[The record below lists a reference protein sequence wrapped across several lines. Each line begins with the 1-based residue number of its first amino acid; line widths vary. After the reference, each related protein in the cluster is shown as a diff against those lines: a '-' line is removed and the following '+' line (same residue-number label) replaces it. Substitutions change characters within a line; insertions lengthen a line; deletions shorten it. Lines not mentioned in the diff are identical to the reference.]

1 MNTSVQIKTHSNS
14 SAKNKNTHI
23 LRKSEAYKNPDML
36 VIQKNDIAFKKEK
49 EILQKEILKQE
60 ENRKYEL
67 KKINSS
73 INTYK
78 KRLENATDEKQKEKL
93 EKKLNE
99 YLEKR
104 EELKENKS
112 SELKETRGRKKEK
125 NFVEL
130 EFSLTRS
137 NSYKNKEEIQKAL
150 ISSQNETIKHFK
162 MFDDMQV
169 VTNVMHKDQHS
180 LHTHLLFKLPKNKT
194 FDTLLKSEI
203 VEKGL
208 ETGRNVYKAIQ
219 DFFNGTVREKLKDFN
234 IEIGTHETGKSY
246 SGLRKYKENNPLKN
260 QDILQEMKYDRN
272 DNSALESIRKSFQPK
287 QTQEQKQKTQLEK
300 IKKEQGFGAYIKAKK
315 EFENE
320 QKTASKKFGRNR

>member
-1 MNTSVQIKTHSNS
+1 MNTSVQIKTHSTT

-23 LRKSEAYKNPDML
+23 LRNSEAYKNPDIL

-78 KRLENATDEKQKEKL
+78 KRLELATDEKQKEKL

-112 SELKETRGRKKEK
+112 SEVKETRGRKKEK
-125 NFVEL
+125 HFVEL

-137 NSYKNKEEIQKAL
+137 NSYKNKEEIQQAL
-150 ISSQNETIKHFK
+150 ISSQNKTIKHFK

-169 VTNVMHKDQHS
+169 VTNVMHKDQYS
-180 LHTHLLFKLPKNKT
+180 LHTHMLFKLPKNKT

-203 VEKGL
+203 LERGL
-208 ETGRNVYKAIQ
+208 KTGKNVYKAIQ
-219 DFFNGTVREKLKDFN
+219 DFFNGTVREKLKEYN
-234 IEIGTHETGKSY
+234 LEIGTHETGKSY
-246 SGLRKYKENNPLKN
+246 SGLRKYKENNPL
-260 QDILQEMKYDRN
+260 DILQNKHLDRT
-272 DNSALESIRKSFQPK
+272 DNSALESIKKSFQPK

-300 IKKEQGFGAYIKAKK
+300 IKKEQGFGAYIKAKR
-315 EFENE
+315 EFESE
-320 QKTASKKFGRNR
+320 QKTVARKFGINK

>member
-1 MNTSVQIKTHSNS
+1 MNTSVQIKTHSTT

-23 LRKSEAYKNPDML
+23 LRNSEAYKNPDIL

-78 KRLENATDEKQKEKL
+78 KRLELATDEKQKEKL

-104 EELKENKS
+104 EDLKQNKS

-137 NSYKNKEEIQKAL
+137 NSYKNKEEIQQAL

-180 LHTHLLFKLPKNKT
+180 LHTHMLFKLPKNKT

-203 VEKGL
+203 VERGL

-219 DFFNGTVREKLKDFN
+219 DFFNRTVREKLKEYN
-234 IEIGTHETGKSY
+234 LEIGTHETGKSY
-246 SGLRKYKENNPLKN
+246 SGLRKYKENNPL
-260 QDILQEMKYDRN
+260 DILQNKHLDRT

-300 IKKEQGFGAYIKAKK
+300 IKKEQGFGAYVKAKR
-315 EFENE
+315 EFESE
-320 QKTASKKFGRNR
+320 QKTVARKFGINK

>member
-1 MNTSVQIKTHSNS
+1 MRN
-14 SAKNKNTHI
+14 
-23 LRKSEAYKNPDML
+23 SEAYKNPDIL

-78 KRLENATDEKQKEKL
+78 KRLELATDEKQKEKL

-112 SELKETRGRKKEK
+112 SEVKETRGRKKEK
-125 NFVEL
+125 HFVEL

-137 NSYKNKEEIQKAL
+137 NSYKNKEEIQQAL

-169 VTNVMHKDQHS
+169 VTNVMHKDQYS
-180 LHTHLLFKLPKNKT
+180 LHTHMLFKLPKNKT

-203 VEKGL
+203 LERGL
-208 ETGRNVYKAIQ
+208 KTGKNVYKAIQ
-219 DFFNGTVREKLKDFN
+219 DFFNGTVREKLKEYN
-234 IEIGTHETGKSY
+234 LEIGTHETGKSY
-246 SGLRKYKENNPLKN
+246 SGLRKYKENNPL
-260 QDILQEMKYDRN
+260 DILQNKHLDRT

-287 QTQEQKQKTQLEK
+287 QTQEQKQKTQQLDHLH
-300 IKKEQGFGAYIKAKK
+300 I
-315 EFENE
+315 
-320 QKTASKKFGRNR
+320 

>member
-1 MNTSVQIKTHSNS
+1 MNTSVQIKTHSTT

-23 LRKSEAYKNPDML
+23 LRNSEAYKNPDIL

-78 KRLENATDEKQKEKL
+78 KRLELATDEKQKEKL

-104 EELKENKS
+104 EDLKQNKS
-112 SELKETRGRKKEK
+112 SEVKETRGRKKEK
-125 NFVEL
+125 HFVEL

-137 NSYKNKEEIQKAL
+137 NSYKNKEEIQQAL

-180 LHTHLLFKLPKNKT
+180 LHTHMLFKLPKNKT

-203 VEKGL
+203 VERGL

-219 DFFNGTVREKLKDFN
+219 DFFNRTVREKLKEYN
-234 IEIGTHETGKSY
+234 LEIGTHETGKSY
-246 SGLRKYKENNPLKN
+246 SGLRKYKENNPL
-260 QDILQEMKYDRN
+260 DILQNKHLDRT

-300 IKKEQGFGAYIKAKK
+300 IKKEQGFGAYLTAKN
-315 EFENE
+315 EIENE

>member
-1 MNTSVQIKTHSNS
+1 MNTSVQIKTHSTT

-23 LRKSEAYKNPDML
+23 LRNSEAYKNPDIL

-78 KRLENATDEKQKEKL
+78 KRLEVAADEKQKEKL

-104 EELKENKS
+104 EDLKQNKS

-137 NSYKNKEEIQKAL
+137 NSYKNKEEIQQAL
-150 ISSQNETIKHFK
+150 ISSQNETIKNFK
-162 MFDDMQV
+162 MFDKMEV

-203 VEKGL
+203 VERGL

-246 SGLRKYKENNPLKN
+246 SGLRKYKENNPL
-260 QDILQEMKYDRN
+260 DILQNKHLDRT

-300 IKKEQGFGAYIKAKK
+300 IKKEQGFGAYLTAKN
-315 EFENE
+315 EIENE
-320 QKTASKKFGRNR
+320 KKTQAKKFGRNK

>member
-1 MNTSVQIKTHSNS
+1 MNTSVQIKTHSTT

-23 LRKSEAYKNPDML
+23 LRNSEAYKNPDIL

-78 KRLENATDEKQKEKL
+78 KRLELATDEKQKEKL

-112 SELKETRGRKKEK
+112 SEVKETRGRKKEK
-125 NFVEL
+125 HFVEL

-137 NSYKNKEEIQKAL
+137 NSYKNKEEIQQAL

-180 LHTHLLFKLPKNKT
+180 LHTHMLFKLPKNKT

-203 VEKGL
+203 VERGL

-219 DFFNGTVREKLKDFN
+219 DFFNRTVREKLKEYN
-234 IEIGTHETGKSY
+234 LEIRTHETGKSY
-246 SGLRKYKENNPLKN
+246 SGLRKYKENNPLN
-260 QDILQEMKYDRN
+260 ILQNKHLDRT

-300 IKKEQGFGAYIKAKK
+300 IKKEQDFGAYIKAKR
-315 EFENE
+315 EFESE
-320 QKTASKKFGRNR
+320 QKTVARKSGRNK

>member
-1 MNTSVQIKTHSNS
+1 MRN
-14 SAKNKNTHI
+14 
-23 LRKSEAYKNPDML
+23 SEAYKNPDISIL
-36 VIQKNDIAFKKEK
+36 QKNDIAFKKEK

-78 KRLENATDEKQKEKL
+78 KRLELATDEKQKEKL

-99 YLEKR
+99 YFEKR
-104 EELKENKS
+104 EDLKQNKS
-112 SELKETRGRKKEK
+112 SEVKETRGRKKEK
-125 NFVEL
+125 HFVEL

-137 NSYKNKEEIQKAL
+137 NSYKNRDEIQQAL

-180 LHTHLLFKLPKNKT
+180 LHTHMLFKLPKNKT

-203 VEKGL
+203 VERGL

-219 DFFNGTVREKLKDFN
+219 DFFNRTVREKLKEYN
-234 IEIGTHETGKSY
+234 LEIRTHETGKSY
-246 SGLRKYKENNPLKN
+246 SGLRKYKENNPL
-260 QDILQEMKYDRN
+260 DILQNKHLDRT
-272 DNSALESIRKSFQPK
+272 DNSALESIRKSFQQK

-300 IKKEQGFGAYIKAKK
+300 IKKEQDFGAYIKAKR
-315 EFENE
+315 EFESE
-320 QKTASKKFGRNR
+320 QKTVARKSGRNK

>member
-14 SAKNKNTHI
+14 SAFNKNTHI
-23 LRKSEAYKNPDML
+23 LRNSEAYKNPDISIL
-36 VIQKNDIAFKKEK
+36 QKNDIAFKKEK

-78 KRLENATDEKQKEKL
+78 KRLELATDEKQKEKL

-99 YLEKR
+99 YFEKR
-104 EELKENKS
+104 EDLKQNKS
-112 SELKETRGRKKEK
+112 SEVKETRGRKKEK
-125 NFVEL
+125 HFVEL
-130 EFSLTRS
+130 EFSLTKS
-137 NSYKNKEEIQKAL
+137 NSYKNKEEIQQAL
-150 ISSQNETIKHFK
+150 ISSQNETIKNFK
-162 MFDDMQV
+162 MFDKMEV
-169 VTNVMHKDQHS
+169 VTNVMHKDQYS
-180 LHTHLLFKLPKNKT
+180 LHTHMLFKLPKNKT

-203 VEKGL
+203 VERGL

-219 DFFNGTVREKLKDFN
+219 DFFNRTVREKLKEYN
-234 IEIGTHETGKSY
+234 LEIGTHETGKSY
-246 SGLRKYKENNPLKN
+246 SGLRKYKENNPL
-260 QDILQEMKYDRN
+260 DILQNKHLDRT

-300 IKKEQGFGAYIKAKK
+300 IKKEQGFGAYVKAKR
-315 EFENE
+315 EFESE
-320 QKTASKKFGRNR
+320 QKTVARKSGRNK

>member
-1 MNTSVQIKTHSNS
+1 MNTSVQIKTHSTT

-23 LRKSEAYKNPDML
+23 LRNSEAYKNPDIL

-78 KRLENATDEKQKEKL
+78 KRLELATDEKQKEKL

-104 EELKENKS
+104 EDLKQNKS
-112 SELKETRGRKKEK
+112 SEVKETRGRKKEK
-125 NFVEL
+125 HFVEL

-137 NSYKNKEEIQKAL
+137 NSYKNKEEIQQAL
-150 ISSQNETIKHFK
+150 ISSQNKTIKHFK

-180 LHTHLLFKLPKNKT
+180 LHTHMLFKLPKNKT

-203 VEKGL
+203 LERGL
-208 ETGRNVYKAIQ
+208 KTGKNVYKAIQ
-219 DFFNGTVREKLKDFN
+219 DFFNGTVREKLKEYN
-234 IEIGTHETGKSY
+234 LEIGTHETGKSY
-246 SGLRKYKENNPLKN
+246 SGLRKYKENNPL
-260 QDILQEMKYDRN
+260 DILQNKHLDRT

-300 IKKEQGFGAYIKAKK
+300 IKKEQGFGAYVKAKR
-315 EFENE
+315 EFESE
-320 QKTASKKFGRNR
+320 QKTVARKFGINK

>member
-1 MNTSVQIKTHSNS
+1 LNTSVQIKTHSTT

-23 LRKSEAYKNPDML
+23 LRNSEAYKNPNIL

-78 KRLENATDEKQKEKL
+78 KRLELATDEKQKEKL

-112 SELKETRGRKKEK
+112 SEVKETRGRKKEK
-125 NFVEL
+125 HFVEL

-137 NSYKNKEEIQKAL
+137 NSYKNKEEIQQAL
-150 ISSQNETIKHFK
+150 ISSQNKTIKHFK

-180 LHTHLLFKLPKNKT
+180 LHTHMLFKLPKNKT

-203 VEKGL
+203 LERGL
-208 ETGRNVYKAIQ
+208 KTGKNVYKAIQ
-219 DFFNGTVREKLKDFN
+219 DFFNGTVREKLKEYN
-234 IEIGTHETGKSY
+234 LEIGTHETGKSY
-246 SGLRKYKENNPLKN
+246 SGLRKYKENNPL
-260 QDILQEMKYDRN
+260 DILQNKHLDRT

-300 IKKEQGFGAYIKAKK
+300 IKKEQGFGAYVKAKR
-315 EFENE
+315 EFESE
-320 QKTASKKFGRNR
+320 QKTVARKFGINK

>member
-1 MNTSVQIKTHSNS
+1 MNTSVQIKTHSTT

-23 LRKSEAYKNPDML
+23 LRNSEAYKNPDIL

-78 KRLENATDEKQKEKL
+78 KRLELATDEKQKEKL

-112 SELKETRGRKKEK
+112 SEVKETRGRKKEK
-125 NFVEL
+125 HFVEL

-137 NSYKNKEEIQKAL
+137 NSYKNKEEIQQAL
-150 ISSQNETIKHFK
+150 ISSQNKTIKHFK

-169 VTNVMHKDQHS
+169 VTNVMHKDQYS
-180 LHTHLLFKLPKNKT
+180 LHTHMLFKLPKNKT

-203 VEKGL
+203 LERGL
-208 ETGRNVYKAIQ
+208 KTGKNVYKAIQ
-219 DFFNGTVREKLKDFN
+219 DFFNGTVREKLKEYN
-234 IEIGTHETGKSY
+234 LEIGTHETGKSY
-246 SGLRKYKENNPLKN
+246 SGLRKYKENNPL
-260 QDILQEMKYDRN
+260 DILQNKHLDRT

-300 IKKEQGFGAYIKAKK
+300 IKKEQGFGAYVKAKR
-315 EFENE
+315 EFESE
-320 QKTASKKFGRNR
+320 QKTVARKSGRNK

>member
-1 MNTSVQIKTHSNS
+1 MNTSVQIKTHSTT

-23 LRKSEAYKNPDML
+23 LRKSEAYKNPDIL

-78 KRLENATDEKQKEKL
+78 KRLELATDEKQKEKL

-104 EELKENKS
+104 EELKQNKS
-112 SELKETRGRKKEK
+112 SEVKETRGRKKEK
-125 NFVEL
+125 HFVEL

-137 NSYKNKEEIQKAL
+137 NSYKNKEEIQQAL

-180 LHTHLLFKLPKNKT
+180 LHTHMLFKLPKNKT

-203 VEKGL
+203 VERGL

-219 DFFNGTVREKLKDFN
+219 DFFNRTVREKLKEYN
-234 IEIGTHETGKSY
+234 LEIGTHETGKSY
-246 SGLRKYKENNPLKN
+246 SGLRKYKENNPL
-260 QDILQEMKYDRN
+260 DILQNKHLDRT

-300 IKKEQGFGAYIKAKK
+300 IKKEQGFGAYLTAKN
-315 EFENE
+315 EIENE
-320 QKTASKKFGRNR
+320 KKTQAKKFGRNR

>member
-1 MNTSVQIKTHSNS
+1 MNTSVQIKTHSTT

-23 LRKSEAYKNPDML
+23 LRNSEAYKNPDIL

-78 KRLENATDEKQKEKL
+78 KRLELATDEKQKEKL

-112 SELKETRGRKKEK
+112 SEGKETRGRKKEK
-125 NFVEL
+125 HFVEL

-137 NSYKNKEEIQKAL
+137 NSYKNKEEIQQAL
-150 ISSQNETIKHFK
+150 ISSQNKTIKHFK

-169 VTNVMHKDQHS
+169 VTNVMHKDQYS
-180 LHTHLLFKLPKNKT
+180 LHTHMLFKLQKNKT
-194 FDTLLKSEI
+194 CDTLLKSEI
-203 VEKGL
+203 LERGL
-208 ETGRNVYKAIQ
+208 KTGKNVYKAIQ

-246 SGLRKYKENNPLKN
+246 SGLRKYKENNPL
-260 QDILQEMKYDRN
+260 DILQNKHLDRT
-272 DNSALESIRKSFQPK
+272 DNSALESIRKSFQLK

-300 IKKEQGFGAYIKAKK
+300 IKRREV
-315 EFENE
+315 
-320 QKTASKKFGRNR
+320 

>member
-1 MNTSVQIKTHSNS
+1 MNTSVQIKTHSTT

-23 LRKSEAYKNPDML
+23 LRNSEAYKNPDIL

-78 KRLENATDEKQKEKL
+78 KRLELATDEKQKEKL

-112 SELKETRGRKKEK
+112 SEVKETRGRKEK
-125 NFVEL
+125 HFVEL

-137 NSYKNKEEIQKAL
+137 NSYKNKEEIQQAL
-150 ISSQNETIKHFK
+150 ISSQNKTIKHFK

-169 VTNVMHKDQHS
+169 VTNVMHKDQYS
-180 LHTHLLFKLPKNKT
+180 LHTHMLFKLPKNKT

-203 VEKGL
+203 LERGL
-208 ETGRNVYKAIQ
+208 KTGKNVYKAIQ
-219 DFFNGTVREKLKDFN
+219 DFFNGTVREKLKEYN
-234 IEIGTHETGKSY
+234 LEIGTHETGKSY
-246 SGLRKYKENNPLKN
+246 SGLRKYKENNPL
-260 QDILQEMKYDRN
+260 DILQNKHLDRT

-300 IKKEQGFGAYIKAKK
+300 IKKEQGFGAYVKAKR
-315 EFENE
+315 EFESE
-320 QKTASKKFGRNR
+320 QKTVARKFGINK

>member
-1 MNTSVQIKTHSNS
+1 MNTSVQIKTHSTT

-23 LRKSEAYKNPDML
+23 LRNSEAYKNPDIL

-78 KRLENATDEKQKEKL
+78 KRLELATDEKQKEKL

-112 SELKETRGRKKEK
+112 SEVKETRGRKKEK
-125 NFVEL
+125 HFVEL

-137 NSYKNKEEIQKAL
+137 NSYKNKEEIQQAL

-169 VTNVMHKDQHS
+169 VTNVMHKDQYS
-180 LHTHLLFKLPKNKT
+180 LHTHMLFKLPKNKT

-203 VEKGL
+203 LERGL
-208 ETGRNVYKAIQ
+208 KTGKNVYKAIQ

-246 SGLRKYKENNPLKN
+246 SGLRKYKENNPLN
-260 QDILQEMKYDRN
+260 ILQNKHLDRT

-300 IKKEQGFGAYIKAKK
+300 IKKEQDFGAYIKAKR
-315 EFENE
+315 EFESE
-320 QKTASKKFGRNR
+320 QKTVARKSGRNK

>member
-1 MNTSVQIKTHSNS
+1 MNTSVQIKTHSTT

-23 LRKSEAYKNPDML
+23 LRNSEAYKNPNIL

-78 KRLENATDEKQKEKL
+78 KRLELATDEKQKEKL

-112 SELKETRGRKKEK
+112 SEVKETRGRKKEK
-125 NFVEL
+125 HFVEL

-137 NSYKNKEEIQKAL
+137 NSYKNKEEIQQAL
-150 ISSQNETIKHFK
+150 ISSQNKTIKHFK

-203 VEKGL
+203 VERGL

-219 DFFNGTVREKLKDFN
+219 DFFNRTVREKLKEYN
-234 IEIGTHETGKSY
+234 LEIRTHETGKSY
-246 SGLRKYKENNPLKN
+246 SGLRKYKENNPL
-260 QDILQEMKYDRN
+260 DILQNKHLDRT

-300 IKKEQGFGAYIKAKK
+300 IKKEQDFGAYIKAKR
-315 EFENE
+315 EFESE
-320 QKTASKKFGRNR
+320 QKTVARKFGINK

>member
-1 MNTSVQIKTHSNS
+1 MNTSVQIKTHSTT

-23 LRKSEAYKNPDML
+23 LRNSEAYKNPDIL

-78 KRLENATDEKQKEKL
+78 KRLELATDEKQKEKL

-99 YLEKR
+99 YFEKR
-104 EELKENKS
+104 EDLKQNKS
-112 SELKETRGRKKEK
+112 SEVKETRGRKKEK
-125 NFVEL
+125 HFVEL

-137 NSYKNKEEIQKAL
+137 NSYKNKEEIQQAL
-150 ISSQNETIKHFK
+150 ISSQNKTIKHFK

-180 LHTHLLFKLPKNKT
+180 LHTHMLFKLPKNKT

-203 VEKGL
+203 VERGL

-219 DFFNGTVREKLKDFN
+219 DFFNRTVREKLKEYN
-234 IEIGTHETGKSY
+234 LEIRTHETGKSY
-246 SGLRKYKENNPLKN
+246 SGLRKYKENNPL
-260 QDILQEMKYDRN
+260 DILQNKHLDRT
-272 DNSALESIRKSFQPK
+272 DNSALESIRKSFQQK

-300 IKKEQGFGAYIKAKK
+300 IKKEQDFGAYIKAKR
-315 EFENE
+315 EFESE
-320 QKTASKKFGRNR
+320 QKTVARKSGRNK

>member
-1 MNTSVQIKTHSNS
+1 MNTSVQIKTHSTT

-23 LRKSEAYKNPDML
+23 LRKSEAYKNPDIL

-78 KRLENATDEKQKEKL
+78 KRLELATDEKQKEKL

-104 EELKENKS
+104 EDLKQNKS

-137 NSYKNKEEIQKAL
+137 NSYKNKEEIQQAL
-150 ISSQNETIKHFK
+150 ISSQNKTIKHFK

-180 LHTHLLFKLPKNKT
+180 LHTHMLFKLPKNKT

-203 VEKGL
+203 VERGL

-219 DFFNGTVREKLKDFN
+219 DFFNRTVREKLKEYN
-234 IEIGTHETGKSY
+234 LEIGTHETGKSY
-246 SGLRKYKENNPLKN
+246 SGLRKYKENNPL
-260 QDILQEMKYDRN
+260 DILQNKHLDRT

-300 IKKEQGFGAYIKAKK
+300 IKKEQGFGAYLTAKN
-315 EFENE
+315 EIENE
-320 QKTASKKFGRNR
+320 KKTQAKKFGRNR

>member
-1 MNTSVQIKTHSNS
+1 MNTSVQIKTHSTT

-23 LRKSEAYKNPDML
+23 LRNSEAYKNPDIL

-78 KRLENATDEKQKEKL
+78 KRLELATDEKQKEKL

-104 EELKENKS
+104 EDLKQNKS
-112 SELKETRGRKKEK
+112 SEVKETRGRKKEK

-180 LHTHLLFKLPKNKT
+180 LHTHMLFKLPKNKT

-203 VEKGL
+203 VERGL

-219 DFFNGTVREKLKDFN
+219 DFFNRTVREKLKEYN
-234 IEIGTHETGKSY
+234 LEIGTHETGKSY
-246 SGLRKYKENNPLKN
+246 SGLRKYKENNPL
-260 QDILQEMKYDRN
+260 DILQNKHLDRT

-300 IKKEQGFGAYIKAKK
+300 IKKEQGFGAYLTAKN
-315 EFENE
+315 EIENE

>member
-1 MNTSVQIKTHSNS
+1 MRN
-14 SAKNKNTHI
+14 
-23 LRKSEAYKNPDML
+23 SEAYKNPDIL

-78 KRLENATDEKQKEKL
+78 KRLELATDEKQKEKL

-99 YLEKR
+99 YFEKR
-104 EELKENKS
+104 EDLKQNKS
-112 SELKETRGRKKEK
+112 SEVKETRGRKKEK
-125 NFVEL
+125 HFVEL

-137 NSYKNKEEIQKAL
+137 NSYKNKEEIQQAL
-150 ISSQNETIKHFK
+150 ISSQNKTIKHFK

-169 VTNVMHKDQHS
+169 VTNVMHKDQYS
-180 LHTHLLFKLPKNKT
+180 LHTHMLFKLPKNKT

-203 VEKGL
+203 VERGL

-219 DFFNGTVREKLKDFN
+219 DFFNRTVREKLKEYN
-234 IEIGTHETGKSY
+234 LEIRTHETGKSY
-246 SGLRKYKENNPLKN
+246 SGLRKYKENNPL
-260 QDILQEMKYDRN
+260 DILQNKHLDRT
-272 DNSALESIRKSFQPK
+272 DNSALESIRKSFQQK

-300 IKKEQGFGAYIKAKK
+300 IKKEQDFGAYIKAKR
-315 EFENE
+315 EFESE
-320 QKTASKKFGRNR
+320 QKTVARKSGRNK

>member
-23 LRKSEAYKNPDML
+23 LRNSEAYKNPNIL

-78 KRLENATDEKQKEKL
+78 KRLELATDEKQKEKL

-99 YLEKR
+99 YFEKR
-104 EELKENKS
+104 EDLKQNKS
-112 SELKETRGRKKEK
+112 SEVKETRGRKKEK
-125 NFVEL
+125 HFVEL

-137 NSYKNKEEIQKAL
+137 NSYKNKEEIQQAL

-180 LHTHLLFKLPKNKT
+180 LHTHMLFKLPKNKT

-203 VEKGL
+203 VERGL

-219 DFFNGTVREKLKDFN
+219 DFFNRTVREKLKEYN
-234 IEIGTHETGKSY
+234 LEIRTHETGKSY
-246 SGLRKYKENNPLKN
+246 SGLRKYKENNPL
-260 QDILQEMKYDRN
+260 DILQNKHLDRT
-272 DNSALESIRKSFQPK
+272 DNSALESIRKSFQQK

-300 IKKEQGFGAYIKAKK
+300 IKKEQDFGAYIKAKR
-315 EFENE
+315 EFESE
-320 QKTASKKFGRNR
+320 QKTVARKSGRNK

>member
-1 MNTSVQIKTHSNS
+1 MRN
-14 SAKNKNTHI
+14 
-23 LRKSEAYKNPDML
+23 SEAYKNPDIL

-78 KRLENATDEKQKEKL
+78 KRLELATDEKQKEKL

-99 YLEKR
+99 YFEKR
-104 EELKENKS
+104 EDLKQNKS
-112 SELKETRGRKKEK
+112 SEVKETRGRKKEK
-125 NFVEL
+125 HFVEL

-137 NSYKNKEEIQKAL
+137 NSYKNRDEIQQAL

-180 LHTHLLFKLPKNKT
+180 LHTHMLFKLPKNKT

-203 VEKGL
+203 VERGL

-219 DFFNGTVREKLKDFN
+219 DFFNRTVREKLKEYN
-234 IEIGTHETGKSY
+234 LEIRTHETGKSY
-246 SGLRKYKENNPLKN
+246 SGLRKYKENNPL
-260 QDILQEMKYDRN
+260 DILQNKHLDRT
-272 DNSALESIRKSFQPK
+272 DNSALESIRKSFQQK

-300 IKKEQGFGAYIKAKK
+300 IKKEQDFGAYIKAKR
-315 EFENE
+315 EFESE
-320 QKTASKKFGRNR
+320 QKTVARKSGRNK

>member
-1 MNTSVQIKTHSNS
+1 MNTSIQIKTHSTT

-23 LRKSEAYKNPDML
+23 LRNSEAYKNPDIL

-78 KRLENATDEKQKEKL
+78 KRLELATDEKQKEKL

-99 YLEKR
+99 YFEKR
-104 EELKENKS
+104 EDLKQNKS
-112 SELKETRGRKKEK
+112 SEVKETRGRKKEK
-125 NFVEL
+125 HFVEL

-137 NSYKNKEEIQKAL
+137 NSYKNKEEIQQEL
-150 ISSQNETIKHFK
+150 ISSQNKTIKHFK

-169 VTNVMHKDQHS
+169 VTNVMHKDQYS
-180 LHTHLLFKLPKNKT
+180 LHTHMLFKLPKNKT

-203 VEKGL
+203 LERGL
-208 ETGRNVYKAIQ
+208 KTGKNVYKAIQ
-219 DFFNGTVREKLKDFN
+219 DFFNGTVREKLKEYN
-234 IEIGTHETGKSY
+234 LEIGTHETGKSY
-246 SGLRKYKENNPLKN
+246 SGLRKYKENNPL
-260 QDILQEMKYDRN
+260 DILQNKHLDRT

-300 IKKEQGFGAYIKAKK
+300 IKKEQGFGAYVKAKR
-315 EFENE
+315 EFESE
-320 QKTASKKFGRNR
+320 QKTVARKSGRNK

>member
-1 MNTSVQIKTHSNS
+1 MNTSVQIKTHSTT

-23 LRKSEAYKNPDML
+23 LRNSEAYKNPDISIL
-36 VIQKNDIAFKKEK
+36 QKNDIAFKKEK

-78 KRLENATDEKQKEKL
+78 KRLELATDEKQKEKL

-112 SELKETRGRKKEK
+112 SEVKETRGRKKEK
-125 NFVEL
+125 HFVEL

-137 NSYKNKEEIQKAL
+137 NSYKNKEEIQQAL
-150 ISSQNETIKHFK
+150 ISSQNKTIKHFK

-169 VTNVMHKDQHS
+169 VTNVMHKDQYS
-180 LHTHLLFKLPKNKT
+180 LHTHMLFKLPKNKT

-203 VEKGL
+203 VERGL

-219 DFFNGTVREKLKDFN
+219 DFFNRTVREKLKEYN
-234 IEIGTHETGKSY
+234 LEIGTHETGKSY
-246 SGLRKYKENNPLKN
+246 SGLRKYKENNPL
-260 QDILQEMKYDRN
+260 DILQNKHLDRT

-300 IKKEQGFGAYIKAKK
+300 IKKEQGFGAYLTAKN
-315 EFENE
+315 EIENE
-320 QKTASKKFGRNR
+320 KKTQAKKFGRNR

>member
-1 MNTSVQIKTHSNS
+1 MNTSVQIKTHSTT

-23 LRKSEAYKNPDML
+23 LRNSEAYKNPDIL

-78 KRLENATDEKQKEKL
+78 KRLEVAADEKQKEKL

-104 EELKENKS
+104 EDLKQNKS
-112 SELKETRGRKKEK
+112 SEVKETRGRKKEK
-125 NFVEL
+125 HFVEL

-137 NSYKNKEEIQKAL
+137 NSYKNKEEIQQAL
-150 ISSQNETIKHFK
+150 ISSQNKTIKHFK

-169 VTNVMHKDQHS
+169 VTNVMHKDQYS
-180 LHTHLLFKLPKNKT
+180 LHTHMLFKLPKNKT

-203 VEKGL
+203 LERGL
-208 ETGRNVYKAIQ
+208 KTGKNVYKAIQ

-246 SGLRKYKENNPLKN
+246 SGLRKYKENNPL
-260 QDILQEMKYDRN
+260 DILQNKHLDRT

-300 IKKEQGFGAYIKAKK
+300 IKKEQGFGAYIKAKR
-315 EFENE
+315 EFESE
-320 QKTASKKFGRNR
+320 QKTVARKFGINK

>member
-1 MNTSVQIKTHSNS
+1 MNTSIQIKTHSTT

-23 LRKSEAYKNPDML
+23 LRNSEAYKNPDIL

-78 KRLENATDEKQKEKL
+78 KRLELATDEKQKEKL

-112 SELKETRGRKKEK
+112 SEVKETRGRKKEK
-125 NFVEL
+125 HFVEL

-137 NSYKNKEEIQKAL
+137 NSYKNKEEIQQAL
-150 ISSQNETIKHFK
+150 ISSQNKTIKHFK

-169 VTNVMHKDQHS
+169 VTNVMHKDQYS
-180 LHTHLLFKLPKNKT
+180 LHTHMLFKLPKNKT

-203 VEKGL
+203 LERGL
-208 ETGRNVYKAIQ
+208 KTGKNVYKAIQ
-219 DFFNGTVREKLKDFN
+219 DFFNGTVREKLKEYN
-234 IEIGTHETGKSY
+234 LEIGTHETGKSY
-246 SGLRKYKENNPLKN
+246 SGLRKYKENNPL
-260 QDILQEMKYDRN
+260 DILQNKHLDRT

-300 IKKEQGFGAYIKAKK
+300 IKKEQGFGAYVKAKR
-315 EFENE
+315 EFESE
-320 QKTASKKFGRNR
+320 QKTVARKFGINK

>member
-1 MNTSVQIKTHSNS
+1 MNTSVQIKTHSTT

-23 LRKSEAYKNPDML
+23 LRNSEAYKNPNIL
-36 VIQKNDIAFKKEK
+36 IIQKNDIAFKKEK

-78 KRLENATDEKQKEKL
+78 KRLEVAADEKQKEKL

-104 EELKENKS
+104 EDLKQNKS

-137 NSYKNKEEIQKAL
+137 NSYKNKEEIQQAL
-150 ISSQNETIKHFK
+150 ISSQNETIKNFK
-162 MFDDMQV
+162 MFDKMEV

-180 LHTHLLFKLPKNKT
+180 LHTHLLLKLPKNKT
-194 FDTLLKSEI
+194 FDNLLKGEI
-203 VEKGL
+203 QEQGL
-208 ETGRNVYKAIQ
+208 ETGRNIYKSIQ
-219 DFFNGTVREKLKDFN
+219 NFFNNTVREKLKALN
-234 IEIGTHETGKSY
+234 IVLQQHTTGKKYTS
-246 SGLRKYKENNPLKN
+246 LKKYKEVNPIS
-260 QDILQEMKYDRN
+260 QVAEILQGFNRN
-272 DNSALESIRKSFQPK
+272 DNSALESIRKTFTPK
-287 QTQEQKQKTQLEK
+287 QTPERIERDRLEK
-300 IKKEQGFGAYIKAKK
+300 IKKEQGIGAYLTAKN
-315 EFENE
+315 EIENE
-320 QKTASKKFGRNR
+320 KKTQAKKFGRNR

>member
-1 MNTSVQIKTHSNS
+1 MNTSVQIKTHSTT

-23 LRKSEAYKNPDML
+23 LRNSEAYKNPNIL

-78 KRLENATDEKQKEKL
+78 KRLELATDEKQKEKL

-104 EELKENKS
+104 EDLKQNKS
-112 SELKETRGRKKEK
+112 SEVKETRGRKKEK
-125 NFVEL
+125 HFVEL

-137 NSYKNKEEIQKAL
+137 NSYKNKEEIQQAL
-150 ISSQNETIKHFK
+150 ISSQNKTIKHFK

-169 VTNVMHKDQHS
+169 VTNVMHKDQYS
-180 LHTHLLFKLPKNKT
+180 LHTHMLFKLPKNKT

-203 VEKGL
+203 LERGL
-208 ETGRNVYKAIQ
+208 KTGKNVYKAIQ
-219 DFFNGTVREKLKDFN
+219 DFFNGTVREKLKEYN
-234 IEIGTHETGKSY
+234 LEIGTHETGKSY
-246 SGLRKYKENNPLKN
+246 SGLRKYKENNPL
-260 QDILQEMKYDRN
+260 DILQNKHLDRT

-300 IKKEQGFGAYIKAKK
+300 IKKEQGFGAYIKAKR
-315 EFENE
+315 EFESE
-320 QKTASKKFGRNR
+320 QKTVARKFGINK

>member
-1 MNTSVQIKTHSNS
+1 LNTSVQIKTHSTT

-23 LRKSEAYKNPDML
+23 LRNSEAYKNPNIL

-78 KRLENATDEKQKEKL
+78 KRLELATDEKQKEKL

-112 SELKETRGRKKEK
+112 SEVKETRGRKKEK
-125 NFVEL
+125 HFVEL

-137 NSYKNKEEIQKAL
+137 NSYKNKEEIQQAL
-150 ISSQNETIKHFK
+150 ISSQNKTIKHFK

-169 VTNVMHKDQHS
+169 VTNVMHKDQYS
-180 LHTHLLFKLPKNKT
+180 LHTHMLFKLPKNKT

-203 VEKGL
+203 LERGL
-208 ETGRNVYKAIQ
+208 KTGKNVYKAIQ
-219 DFFNGTVREKLKDFN
+219 DFFNGTVREKLKEYN
-234 IEIGTHETGKSY
+234 LEIRTHETGKSY
-246 SGLRKYKENNPLKN
+246 SGLRKYKENNPL
-260 QDILQEMKYDRN
+260 DILQNKHLDRT

-300 IKKEQGFGAYIKAKK
+300 IKKEQGFGAYVKAKR
-315 EFENE
+315 EFESE
-320 QKTASKKFGRNR
+320 QKTVARKFGINK

>member
-23 LRKSEAYKNPDML
+23 LRNSEAYKNPDISIL
-36 VIQKNDIAFKKEK
+36 QKNDIAFKKEK

-78 KRLENATDEKQKEKL
+78 KRLELATDEKQKEKL

-99 YLEKR
+99 YFEKR
-104 EELKENKS
+104 EDLKQNKS
-112 SELKETRGRKKEK
+112 SEVKETRGRKKEK
-125 NFVEL
+125 HFVEL

-137 NSYKNKEEIQKAL
+137 NSYKNKEEIQQAL
-150 ISSQNETIKHFK
+150 ISSQNKTIKHFK

-180 LHTHLLFKLPKNKT
+180 LHTHMLFKLPKNKT

-203 VEKGL
+203 VERGL

-219 DFFNGTVREKLKDFN
+219 DFFNRTVREKLKEYN
-234 IEIGTHETGKSY
+234 LEIRTHETGKSY
-246 SGLRKYKENNPLKN
+246 SGLRKYKENNPL
-260 QDILQEMKYDRN
+260 DILQNKHLDRT
-272 DNSALESIRKSFQPK
+272 DNSALESIRKSFQQK

-300 IKKEQGFGAYIKAKK
+300 IKKEQDFGAYIKAKR
-315 EFENE
+315 EFESE
-320 QKTASKKFGRNR
+320 QKTVARKSGRNK

>member
-23 LRKSEAYKNPDML
+23 LRNSEAYKNPDISIL
-36 VIQKNDIAFKKEK
+36 QKNDIAFKKEK

-78 KRLENATDEKQKEKL
+78 KRLELATDEKQKEKL

-112 SELKETRGRKKEK
+112 SEVKETRGRKKEK
-125 NFVEL
+125 HFVEL

-137 NSYKNKEEIQKAL
+137 NSYKNKEEIQQAL
-150 ISSQNETIKHFK
+150 ISSQNKTIKHFK

-169 VTNVMHKDQHS
+169 VTNVIHKDQYS
-180 LHTHLLFKLPKNKT
+180 LHTHMLFKLPKNKT

-203 VEKGL
+203 LERGL
-208 ETGRNVYKAIQ
+208 KTGKNVYKAIQ
-219 DFFNGTVREKLKDFN
+219 DFFNGTVREKLKEYN
-234 IEIGTHETGKSY
+234 LEIGTHETGKSY
-246 SGLRKYKENNPLKN
+246 SGLRKYKENNPL
-260 QDILQEMKYDRN
+260 DILQNKHLDRT

-300 IKKEQGFGAYIKAKK
+300 IKKEQGFGAYIKAKR
-315 EFENE
+315 EFESE
-320 QKTASKKFGRNR
+320 QKTVARKFGINK

>member
-1 MNTSVQIKTHSNS
+1 MNTSIQIKTHSTT

-23 LRKSEAYKNPDML
+23 LRNSEAYKNPDIL

-78 KRLENATDEKQKEKL
+78 KRLELATDEKQKEKL

-99 YLEKR
+99 YFEKR
-104 EELKENKS
+104 EDLKQNKS
-112 SELKETRGRKKEK
+112 SEVKETRGRKKEK
-125 NFVEL
+125 HFVEL

-137 NSYKNKEEIQKAL
+137 NSYKNKEEIQQAL
-150 ISSQNETIKHFK
+150 ISSQNETIKNFK
-162 MFDDMQV
+162 MFDKMEV
-169 VTNVMHKDQHS
+169 VTNVMHKDQYS
-180 LHTHLLFKLPKNKT
+180 LHTHMLFKLPKNKT

-203 VEKGL
+203 LERGL
-208 ETGRNVYKAIQ
+208 KTGKNVYKAIQ
-219 DFFNGTVREKLKDFN
+219 DFFNGTVREKLKEYN
-234 IEIGTHETGKSY
+234 LEIGTHETGKSY
-246 SGLRKYKENNPLKN
+246 SGLRKYKENNPL
-260 QDILQEMKYDRN
+260 DILQNKHLDRT

-300 IKKEQGFGAYIKAKK
+300 IKKEQGFGAYVKAKR
-315 EFENE
+315 EFESE
-320 QKTASKKFGRNR
+320 QKTVARKFGINK

>member
-1 MNTSVQIKTHSNS
+1 MNTSVQIKTHSTT

-23 LRKSEAYKNPDML
+23 LRNSEAYKNPDIL

-78 KRLENATDEKQKEKL
+78 KRLELATDEKQKEKL

-104 EELKENKS
+104 EDLKQNKS
-112 SELKETRGRKKEK
+112 SEVKETRGRKKEK
-125 NFVEL
+125 HFVEL

-137 NSYKNKEEIQKAL
+137 NSYKNKEEIQQAL

-180 LHTHLLFKLPKNKT
+180 LHTHMLFKLPKNKT

-203 VEKGL
+203 VERGL

-219 DFFNGTVREKLKDFN
+219 DFFNRTVREKLKEYN
-234 IEIGTHETGKSY
+234 LEIRTHETGKSY
-246 SGLRKYKENNPLKN
+246 SGLRKYKENNPL
-260 QDILQEMKYDRN
+260 DILQNKHLDRT

-300 IKKEQGFGAYIKAKK
+300 IKKEQGFGAYLTAKNEIENEKKTQAKK
-315 EFENE
+315 I
-320 QKTASKKFGRNR
+320 GRNK

>member
-1 MNTSVQIKTHSNS
+1 MNTSVQIKTHSTT

-23 LRKSEAYKNPDML
+23 LRNSEAYKNPNIL

-78 KRLENATDEKQKEKL
+78 KRLELAADEKQKEKL

-112 SELKETRGRKKEK
+112 SEVKETRGRKKEK
-125 NFVEL
+125 HFVEL

-137 NSYKNKEEIQKAL
+137 NSYKNKEEIQQAL
-150 ISSQNETIKHFK
+150 ISSQNKTIKHFK

-169 VTNVMHKDQHS
+169 VTNVMHKDQYS
-180 LHTHLLFKLPKNKT
+180 LHTHMLFKLPKNKT

-203 VEKGL
+203 LERGL
-208 ETGRNVYKAIQ
+208 KTGKNVYKAIQ

-246 SGLRKYKENNPLKN
+246 SGLRKYKENNPL
-260 QDILQEMKYDRN
+260 DILQNKHLDRT

-300 IKKEQGFGAYIKAKK
+300 IKKEQGFGAYLTAKN
-315 EFENE
+315 EIENE
-320 QKTASKKFGRNR
+320 KKTQAKKFGRNR

>member
-1 MNTSVQIKTHSNS
+1 MRN
-14 SAKNKNTHI
+14 
-23 LRKSEAYKNPDML
+23 SEAYKNPNIL

-78 KRLENATDEKQKEKL
+78 KRLELATDEKQKEKL

-99 YLEKR
+99 YFEKR
-104 EELKENKS
+104 EDLKQNKS
-112 SELKETRGRKKEK
+112 SEVKETRGRKKEK
-125 NFVEL
+125 HFVEL

-137 NSYKNKEEIQKAL
+137 NSYKNRDEIQQAL

-169 VTNVMHKDQHS
+169 VTNVMHKDQYS
-180 LHTHLLFKLPKNKT
+180 LHTHMLFKLPKNKT

-203 VEKGL
+203 VERGL

-219 DFFNGTVREKLKDFN
+219 DFFNRTVREKLKEYN
-234 IEIGTHETGKSY
+234 LEIRTHETGKSY
-246 SGLRKYKENNPLKN
+246 SGLRKYKENNPL
-260 QDILQEMKYDRN
+260 DILQNKHLDRT
-272 DNSALESIRKSFQPK
+272 DNSALESIRKSFQQK

-300 IKKEQGFGAYIKAKK
+300 IKKEQDFGAYIKAKR
-315 EFENE
+315 EFESE
-320 QKTASKKFGRNR
+320 QKTVARKSGRNK

>member
-1 MNTSVQIKTHSNS
+1 MNTSVQIKTHSIT

-23 LRKSEAYKNPDML
+23 LRNSEAYKNPDIL

-78 KRLENATDEKQKEKL
+78 KRLELATDEKQKEKL

-112 SELKETRGRKKEK
+112 SEVKETRGRKKEK
-125 NFVEL
+125 HFVEL

-137 NSYKNKEEIQKAL
+137 NSYKNKEEIQQAL
-150 ISSQNETIKHFK
+150 ISSQNKTIKHFK

-169 VTNVMHKDQHS
+169 VTNVMHKDQYS
-180 LHTHLLFKLPKNKT
+180 LHTHMLFKLPKNKT

-203 VEKGL
+203 LERGL
-208 ETGRNVYKAIQ
+208 KTGKNVYKAIQ
-219 DFFNGTVREKLKDFN
+219 DFFNGTVREKLKEYN
-234 IEIGTHETGKSY
+234 LEIGTHETGKSY
-246 SGLRKYKENNPLKN
+246 SGLRKYKENNPL
-260 QDILQEMKYDRN
+260 DILQNKHLDRT

-300 IKKEQGFGAYIKAKK
+300 IKKEQGFGAYVKAKR
-315 EFENE
+315 EFESE
-320 QKTASKKFGRNR
+320 QKTVARKFGINK

>member
-23 LRKSEAYKNPDML
+23 LRNSEAYKNPNIL

-78 KRLENATDEKQKEKL
+78 KRLELATDEKQKEKL

-99 YLEKR
+99 YFEKR
-104 EELKENKS
+104 EDLKQNKS
-112 SELKETRGRKKEK
+112 SEVKETRGRKKEK
-125 NFVEL
+125 HFVEL

-137 NSYKNKEEIQKAL
+137 NSYKNKEEIQQAL

-180 LHTHLLFKLPKNKT
+180 LHTHMLFKLPKNKT

-203 VEKGL
+203 VERGL

-219 DFFNGTVREKLKDFN
+219 DFFNRTVREKLKEYN
-234 IEIGTHETGKSY
+234 LEIRTHETGKSY
-246 SGLRKYKENNPLKN
+246 SGLRKYKENNPL
-260 QDILQEMKYDRN
+260 DILQNKHLDRT
-272 DNSALESIRKSFQPK
+272 DNSALESIRKSFQLK

-300 IKKEQGFGAYIKAKK
+300 IKKEQDFGAYIKAKR
-315 EFENE
+315 EFESE
-320 QKTASKKFGRNR
+320 QKTVARKSGRNK